1 MPQLYLG
8 ISFGGWSV
16 LMAFAAQRGSLPRV
30 AWVLY
35 IAAIMW
41 CAVYDTLYAMVDRDD
56 DAKIGVRSSAVLFGD
71 MDRLMVGVMQV
82 LTLWALWMVGT
93 SMHFGHWYQYS
104 VGAAALFFIYQQFL
118 IRERSPEGAMSAFVN
133 NRYVGL
139 AILVGL
145 LMQYKYPE

>member
-35 IAAIMW
+35 LAAVLW

-56 DAKIGVRSSAVLFGD
+56 DQKIGVRSSAVLFGD
-71 MDRLMVGVMQV
+71 MDRIFIAVMQL
-82 LTLWALWMVGT
+82 LTVWALWMVGS
-93 SMHFGHWYQYS
+93 SMHFGHWYRYS
-104 VGAAALFFIYQQFL
+104 VLAVAILFLYQQFL
-118 IRERSPEGAMSAFVN
+118 IRRREASGAMNAFLN
-133 NRYVGL
+133 NQYVGL
-139 AILVGL
+139 AIFVGI
-145 LMQYKYPE
+145 LMQYKYPD